1 MTEKR
6 VFNFSAGPS
15 TLPVPVLEK
24 AAKQM
29 LNYENS
35 GMSVME
41 MSHRSSSYLDIFQ
54 KTKDLLKKVM
64 NVPDDYKIVFIQGG
78 ATQQFS
84 MVPLNLLKNG
94 KADYIITGSFS
105 KKAANE
111 AKKYGEINI
120 AYDGSVNNFK
130 HIPTQDE
137 LKLDP
142 EASYVHLCSNNT
154 IYGTEWKYV
163 PETNGVPIIADMSSN
178 ILSKP
183 IDVSKYGMIY
193 AGAQKNMGIAGL
205 GVAIIKEELLQKV
218 PAKTPVLLDYQL
230 MIDNDS
236 MYNTPPA
243 YAIYVLGLVLEW
255 IDNLGGLE
263 VMEQRNIKKAKLKK
277 ERGKMPTL
285 HMCFNGNPGTGK
297 TSVARI
303 IGKLFSE
310 EKILSGNGEF
320 VEIHGRDLV
329 AKYVGWTAQNVH
341 DIVEKAIGG
350 VLFIDEAYSLISER
364 KGGFED
370 EAIATLIKEMEDHR
384 EEVCIILAGYTEE
397 MKELLKENPGFE
409 SRIQFTINFP
419 DYTEEELYEIFTGLC
434 KKEKYRLS
442 NNCKEI
448 LLENFR
454 KAKEQECF
462 GNGRYVRN
470 IFEKIKFEQAD
481 RIVKAN
487 SKNINII
494 TKQDIQNTLN
504 LVRTNSR
511 ETRRVIGF

>member
-15 TLPVPVLEK
+15 MLPVPVLEK

-41 MSHRSSSYLDIFQ
+41 MSHRSSSYLDIFN
-54 KTKDLLKKVM
+54 KTKNLLKKVM
-64 NVPDDYKIVFIQGG
+64 NIPDGYEIVFIQGG

-105 KKAANE
+105 KKAATE

-120 AYDGSVNNFK
+120 AYDGSDNDFK

-142 EASYVHLCSNNT
+142 EVSYVHLCANNT

-205 GVAIIKEELLQKV
+205 GVAIIKKDLLQKV
-218 PAKTPVLLDYQL
+218 SATTPVLLDYTL
-230 MIDNDS
+230 MIENDS

-255 IDNLGGLE
+255 IDEMGGLE
-263 VMEQRNIKKAKLKK
+263 VMEKRNIEKAKLLYDYLDSSDFYKAHSDKDNRSLMNVTFTTPSK
-277 ERGKMPTL
+277 ELDAKFVKESIEAGMTNLKGHRSVGGIRASIYNAMPL
-285 HMCFNGNPGTGK
+285 EG
-297 TSVARI
+297 
-303 IGKLFSE
+303 
-310 EKILSGNGEF
+310 
-320 VEIHGRDLV
+320 
-329 AKYVGWTAQNVH
+329 
-341 DIVEKAIGG
+341 VEKL
-350 VLFIDEAYSLISER
+350 VTF
-364 KGGFED
+364 
-370 EAIATLIKEMEDHR
+370 
-384 EEVCIILAGYTEE
+384 
-397 MKELLKENPGFE
+397 MKEFE
-409 SRIQFTINFP
+409 
-419 DYTEEELYEIFTGLC
+419 
-434 KKEKYRLS
+434 
-442 NNCKEI
+442 
-448 LLENFR
+448 
-454 KAKEQECF
+454 A
-462 GNGRYVRN
+462 
-470 IFEKIKFEQAD
+470 
-481 RIVKAN
+481 AN
-487 SKNINII
+487 K
-494 TKQDIQNTLN
+494 
-504 LVRTNSR
+504 
-511 ETRRVIGF
+511 

>member
-163 PETNGVPIIADMSSN
+163 
-178 ILSKP
+178 
-183 IDVSKYGMIY
+183 SKYGMIY

-263 VMEQRNIKKAKLKK
+263 VMEQRNIKKAKLLYDYLDSSDFYIAHSDKDNRSLMNVTFTTPNKDLDAKFVK
-277 ERGKMPTL
+277 ESIEAGMTNLKGHRSVGGIRASIYNAMPIE
-285 HMCFNGNPGTGK
+285 G
-297 TSVARI
+297 
-303 IGKLFSE
+303 
-310 EKILSGNGEF
+310 
-320 VEIHGRDLV
+320 
-329 AKYVGWTAQNVH
+329 
-341 DIVEKAIGG
+341 VEK
-350 VLFIDEAYSLISER
+350 LIAFM
-364 KGGFED
+364 KDFE
-370 EAIATLIKEMEDHR
+370 IANK
-384 EEVCIILAGYTEE
+384 
-397 MKELLKENPGFE
+397 
-409 SRIQFTINFP
+409 
-419 DYTEEELYEIFTGLC
+419 
-434 KKEKYRLS
+434 
-442 NNCKEI
+442 
-448 LLENFR
+448 
-454 KAKEQECF
+454 
-462 GNGRYVRN
+462 
-470 IFEKIKFEQAD
+470 
-481 RIVKAN
+481 
-487 SKNINII
+487 
-494 TKQDIQNTLN
+494 
-504 LVRTNSR
+504 
-511 ETRRVIGF
+511 

>member
-1 MTEKR
+1 MTEKV

-15 TLPVPVLEK
+15 TLPESVLEK

-54 KTKDLLKKVM
+54 KTKDLLRKVM
-64 NVPDDYKIVFIQGG
+64 NVPDDYKIVFIRG

-94 KADYIITGSFS
+94 KADYIITGAFS

-137 LKLDP
+137 LKLDL
-142 EASYVHLCSNNT
+142 EASYVHLCANNT

-218 PAKTPVLLDYQL
+218 SAKTPVLLDYQL

-263 VMEQRNIKKAKLKK
+263 VMEQRNIKKAKL
-277 ERGKMPTL
+277 L
-285 HMCFNGNPGTGK
+285 Y
-297 TSVARI
+297 V
-303 IGKLFSE
+303 
-310 EKILSGNGEF
+310 LS
-320 VEIHGRDLV
+320 
-329 AKYVGWTAQNVH
+329 
-341 DIVEKAIGG
+341 
-350 VLFIDEAYSLISER
+350 
-364 KGGFED
+364 
-370 EAIATLIKEMEDHR
+370 
-384 EEVCIILAGYTEE
+384 
-397 MKELLKENPGFE
+397 
-409 SRIQFTINFP
+409 
-419 DYTEEELYEIFTGLC
+419 
-434 KKEKYRLS
+434 
-442 NNCKEI
+442 
-448 LLENFR
+448 
-454 KAKEQECF
+454 
-462 GNGRYVRN
+462 
-470 IFEKIKFEQAD
+470 
-481 RIVKAN
+481 
-487 SKNINII
+487 
-494 TKQDIQNTLN
+494 
-504 LVRTNSR
+504 
-511 ETRRVIGF
+511 

>member
-15 TLPVPVLEK
+15 MLPVPVLEK

-41 MSHRSSSYLDIFQ
+41 MSHRSSSYLDIFN

-64 NVPDDYKIVFIQGG
+64 NIPDGYEIVFIQGG

-105 KKAANE
+105 KKAATE

-120 AYDGSVNNFK
+120 AYDGSDNDFK

-142 EASYVHLCSNNT
+142 EASYVHLCANNT

-205 GVAIIKEELLQKV
+205 GVAIIKKDLLQKV
-218 PAKTPVLLDYQL
+218 STTTPVLLDYTL
-230 MIDNDS
+230 MIENDS

-255 IDNLGGLE
+255 IDEMGGLE
-263 VMEQRNIKKAKLKK
+263 VMEKRNIEKAKLLYDYLDSSDFYKAHSDKDNRSLMNVTFTTPSK
-277 ERGKMPTL
+277 ELDAKFVKESIEAGMTNLKGHRSVGGIRASIYNAMPL
-285 HMCFNGNPGTGK
+285 EG
-297 TSVARI
+297 V
-303 IGKLFSE
+303 
-310 EKILSGNGEF
+310 EK
-320 VEIHGRDLV
+320 LV
-329 AKYVGWTAQNVH
+329 A
-341 DIVEKAIGG
+341 
-350 VLFIDEAYSLISER
+350 F
-364 KGGFED
+364 
-370 EAIATLIKEMEDHR
+370 
-384 EEVCIILAGYTEE
+384 
-397 MKELLKENPGFE
+397 MKEFE
-409 SRIQFTINFP
+409 
-419 DYTEEELYEIFTGLC
+419 
-434 KKEKYRLS
+434 
-442 NNCKEI
+442 
-448 LLENFR
+448 
-454 KAKEQECF
+454 A
-462 GNGRYVRN
+462 
-470 IFEKIKFEQAD
+470 
-481 RIVKAN
+481 AN
-487 SKNINII
+487 K
-494 TKQDIQNTLN
+494 
-504 LVRTNSR
+504 
-511 ETRRVIGF
+511 